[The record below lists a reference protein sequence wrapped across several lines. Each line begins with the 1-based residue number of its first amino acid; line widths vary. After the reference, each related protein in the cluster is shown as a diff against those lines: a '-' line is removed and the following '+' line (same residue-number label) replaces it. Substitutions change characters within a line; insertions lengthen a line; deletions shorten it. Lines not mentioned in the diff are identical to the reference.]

1 MIKVKKVKKTRV
13 ARRSD
18 SITKTKKSVKR
29 GPAPKAKKT
38 TKKK

>member
-18 SITKTKKSVKR
+18 SIAKAKKSVKR
-29 GPAPKAKKT
+29 GP
-38 TKKK
+38 TKKATKAGKKK